1 MKSQVTI
8 TVKQSALSLMKEAG
22 DISSVFPSLSG
33 RAPEAL
39 AARFGDVKKQL
50 IRGHE
55 DAVIQSWHR
64 LLASLKKEVA
74 DIKQKGSNVSLQYNV
89 ENPPEQT
96 LIDRYRLYPRL
107 SILIL
112 PMEEYRNQRWTRSRT
127 VESSRFETCCLD
139 KRRSN

>member
-1 MKSQVTI
+1 MNSQVTT
-8 TVKQSALSLMKEAG
+8 TVERSALTLMKEAG

-33 RAPEAL
+33 IAPEAL

-55 DAVIQSWHR
+55 DAVIQSWYR

-89 ENPPEQT
+89 ENAAEQV
-96 LIDRYRLYPRL
+96 LIDWHRLYPRL

-112 PMEEYRNQRWTRSRT
+112 PMEEYRSQRWTRSGT
-127 VESSRFETCCLD
+127 VESP
-139 KRRSN
+139 